1 MPSTLTKDCHL
12 PLAPGTKHRQKGK
25 SGNPPPSKPKGHKRK
40 THRFVFD
47 EESAALNPSHQH
59 FVWVP
64 RHRISSVTLNRG
76 KSRVRR
82 GDSAS
87 SGGKNAMTHC
97 RRIQYSRPSQRSRGL
112 LVWVV
117 WGVCCLEIFFFL
129 KQNNYLVL
137 GLLSKCHLRGQ
148 SPERSPC
155 LKKRHRP
162 GKQHL
167 PVDTLQEPAVLPGHQ
182 GWATPRSLLRQWY
195 NPNCIIS
202 VVFVH
207 QPVVIW
213 YCKSVS
219 TNMESRN
226 F

>member
-1 MPSTLTKDCHL
+1 MKIWESTPLQAQRPQEENSQICLWRGKRSTESQPSTFCVGSTPQNQLCYVKQRKKQGKEGRLSFFWWEECYD
-12 PLAPGTKHRQKGK
+12 PLQAHSVFTAKSALQRTPGV
-25 SGNPPPSKPKGHKRK
+25 SGLGSLL
-40 THRFVFD
+40 F
-47 EESAALNPSHQH
+47 
-59 FVWVP
+59 
-64 RHRISSVTLNRG
+64 
-76 KSRVRR
+76 
-82 GDSAS
+82 GDF
-87 SGGKNAMTHC
+87 
-97 RRIQYSRPSQRSRGL
+97 
-112 LVWVV
+112 
-117 WGVCCLEIFFFL
+117 FFFL